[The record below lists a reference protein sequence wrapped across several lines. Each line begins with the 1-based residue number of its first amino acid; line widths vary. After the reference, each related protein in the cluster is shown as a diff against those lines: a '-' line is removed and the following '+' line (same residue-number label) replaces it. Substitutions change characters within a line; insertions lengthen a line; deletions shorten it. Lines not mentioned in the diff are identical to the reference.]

1 MKASGVHLCDGQ
13 SVSNLFH
20 RILLDTKEAF
30 PDLARYANL
39 TANARDFKKF
49 YAELLPQYEA
59 VRLSATDRGLIA
71 QALSDALLSELV
83 FYRDDESLPLREHL
97 KTKVEPASLNQ
108 ISGTKTDAW
117 EFDLTYDGHRF
128 QSLQELAD
136 LLVKRHV
143 MNGAAGEALTWLHR
157 QVLLTKD
164 FDLQERRVVVFGAG
178 AEMAATKLFLEA
190 GANVLWLDLVS
201 PPEDLVA
208 ENFKGTLFWPAESLD
223 LLVEPEKVLA
233 TILGF
238 AADDR
243 VDLCLYAY
251 APGQARELR
260 LSGTMNTIVEALPQ
274 SLVASVTMLVSPTTT
289 SELGAEDLADIENRR
304 RYAPLWERTLGS
316 TGMMGKPGIAACRYA
331 SVTRTVVNI
340 QGTSYQ
346 AAQYLGKLMAA
357 ESWHTR
363 GYRVSANTAPI
374 TQTRSLDHPVFDAAF
389 GGARALQVETFT
401 PEQSQTVNGLLAI
414 HDWLNPDHSPPG
426 RARVHG
432 GIHTLP
438 YPLDKALRIA
448 AAIGFARSPS
458 LLKGLFR

>member
-1 MKASGVHLCDGQ
+1 
-13 SVSNLFH
+13 
-20 RILLDTKEAF
+20 
-30 PDLARYANL
+30 
-39 TANARDFKKF
+39 
-49 YAELLPQYEA
+49 
-59 VRLSATDRGLIA
+59 
-71 QALSDALLSELV
+71 
-83 FYRDDESLPLREHL
+83 
-97 KTKVEPASLNQ
+97 VEPASLNQ

-304 RYAPLWERTLGS
+304 RDAPLWERTLGS